1 MKKYFNFLIYLSFIF
16 LIYFLYKHKY
26 FSLENVEVNYPYLS
40 LSILF
45 LWICFLWETI
55 AWWKMLS
62 IHGVHV
68 PLNSAIASQG
78 LVVFTKYIPGK
89 VWLLLGRAS
98 YTSSKGYSFIKTSV
112 ISIKAQII
120 ATWIGLVLGLIPIII
135 INKITKLSISLIVLI
150 AVITSFI
157 LSKKIHNITLSFLS
171 KITKRKFEI
180 PFIKLGELSS
190 IAIYYLIYWILLA
203 IAFFLLARSFY
214 NDISII
220 IGFVFPLAVVLGA
233 LAIFIPG
240 GLGAREGILIGYLI
254 ITGITAKEATQ
265 LSMLARLW
273 FLLGETFIFC
283 LAFII
288 EKKSKKYK
296 MSLAR

>member
-1 MKKYFNFLIYLSFIF
+1 VLSV
-16 LIYFLYKHKY
+16 HD
-26 FSLENVEVNYPYLS
+26 
-40 LSILF
+40 
-45 LWICFLWETI
+45 
-55 AWWKMLS
+55 
-62 IHGVHV
+62 VHV
-68 PLNSAIASQG
+68 PLNSAIVSQG
-78 LVVFTKYIPGK
+78 LVVFAKYIPGK

-98 YTSSKGYSFIKTSV
+98 YTSSIGFSFLKTSV

-135 INKITKLSISLIVLI
+135 INKITKLTVSLIVLI

-157 LSKKIHNITLSFLS
+157 LSKKIHNIILSVLS
-171 KITKRKFEI
+171 KITKRKLEI
-180 PFIKLGELSS
+180 PYIKLGELSR
-190 IAIYYLIYWILLA
+190 IAIYYLLYWILLA
-203 IAFFLLARSFY
+203 VAFFLLARSFY

-254 ITGITAKEATQ
+254 LAGITAKEATQ
-265 LSMLARLW
+265 LSVLARLW
-273 FLLGETFIFC
+273 FLLGEVFIFC

-288 EKKSKKYK
+288 EKKFLAYK
-296 MSLAR
+296 V